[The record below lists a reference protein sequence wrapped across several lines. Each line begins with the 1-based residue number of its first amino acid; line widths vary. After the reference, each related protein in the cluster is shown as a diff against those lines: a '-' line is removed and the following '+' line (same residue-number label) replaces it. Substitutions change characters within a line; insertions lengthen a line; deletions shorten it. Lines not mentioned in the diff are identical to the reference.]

1 MKNWNELTTAQKCF
15 NGLSKQEVLT
25 KEHYNLLKED
35 KDFRVKNGV
44 IENIPDE
51 ININD
56 NDFIVYT
63 HKDKGVLI
71 GCNGAYVAVTYEDF
85 NKGYEHIMSV
95 WED

>member
-1 MKNWNELTTAQKCF
+1 MKNQNELTTAQKCF
-15 NGLSKQEVLT
+15 NGLSKHEVLT

-44 IENIPDE
+44 IENIPDK
-51 ININD
+51 IDIND

-63 HKDKGVLI
+63 HKDKGILI
-71 GCNGAYVAVTYEDF
+71 GCNGAYVTVTYEEF
-85 NKGYEHIMSV
+85 QKGYEHIMSV

>member
-51 ININD
+51 INVND
-56 NDFIVYT
+56 EDFIIYT
-63 HKDKGVLI
+63 HKDKGIII
-71 GCNGAYVAVTYEDF
+71 GCNGAHVAITYDDF
-85 NKGYEHIMSV
+85 NKGYEYVMSI